1 MAIVNV
7 GNGSNDKLPSGV
19 LEKLFGSALA
29 KIKERA
35 QENFKKELSLT
46 GAPYLGTSK
55 IIFTDSDGKEEP
67 MLILKPGLWRGEFSQ
82 WNIHCEV
89 FSDDIA
95 KIAEEEINT
104 TVIFQVATTIGLKI
118 SKRR

>member
-29 KIKERA
+29 KIKKRV
-35 QENFKKELSLT
+35 QESFKKELSLK
-46 GAPYLGTSK
+46 GAPYLGTSE
-55 IIFTDSDGKEEP
+55 IVFVDLNGKEESI
-67 MLILKPGLWRGEFSQ
+67 LILKPGLWRGESPR

-104 TVIFQVATTIGLKI
+104 IVIFQVA
-118 SKRR
+118 

>member
-7 GNGSNDKLPSGV
+7 GNGSNDKLPSGI
-19 LEKLFGSALA
+19 LEKLFGSVLA
-29 KIKERA
+29 KIKERV
-35 QENFKKELSLT
+35 QESFKKELFLR

-55 IIFTDSDGKEEP
+55 IVFADSGKKEEP
-67 MLILKPGLWRGEFSQ
+67 ILILKPGLWRGESPQ

-95 KIAEEEINT
+95 KIAEKEINT
-104 TVIFQVATTIGLKI
+104 TVIFQVATTIGLRI
-118 SKRR
+118 FKRG